1 MIVLNSSKGLQ
12 SLNYRVL
19 SVRDGILRISMA
31 VTNIK
36 NVSVE
41 SKVVPKGRVVVQ
53 GEFLE
58 IFSEE
63 LGAASK
69 YLAKVFSIKEDVI
82 EAVLLADDRPV
93 KEQFLARFTGT
104 TGRWKIGFDLL
115 GRTLDALGLPLDGF
129 DVVTKAGAS
138 NNKIKSYLLLNKF
151 FDKSANF
158 SSLNGFLS
166 SSFYSP
172 FDYSE
177 KFAAFRKSNFLEWLV
192 TSSGKLSNF
201 PQSKV
206 LFTINSLVNA
216 RRNFHYDSL
225 FVSRLKLISF
235 YKRYYQGSLN
245 ELNFLKN
252 NSFSAFFGSLPV
264 SLELDKARTEVEG
277 FLLANKSLFNDLG
290 NENVSRT
297 EIHGIF
303 SQLNFHERVWSVIS
317 EFFENFTFSRPVVGK
332 YVQYFSDIRDVFLI
346 KDINYN
352 FLVDKL

>member
-1 MIVLNSSKGLQ
+1 MTASKSLQNS
-12 SLNYRVL
+12 NYKVL

-31 VTNIK
+31 ATNIK
-36 NVSVE
+36 NASVE

-104 TGRWKIGFDLL
+104 TGRVKIGFDLL

-129 DVVTKAGAS
+129 DVVTRGGVS
-138 NNKIKSYLLLNKF
+138 NNKSKSYLLLNKF
-151 FDKSANF
+151 FDKNGNF

-177 KFAAFRKSNFLEWLV
+177 RFAVFRKSNFLEWLV

-206 LFTINSLVNA
+206 LFTINSLVNV
-216 RRNFHYDSL
+216 RRNFHYESL
-225 FVSRLKLISF
+225 FISRLKLISF
-235 YKRYYQGSLN
+235 YKRYYQGSAN
-245 ELNFLKN
+245 ELNFLKS
-252 NSFSAFFGSLPV
+252 NSFS
-264 SLELDKARTEVEG
+264 
-277 FLLANKSLFNDLG
+277 
-290 NENVSRT
+290 
-297 EIHGIF
+297 
-303 SQLNFHERVWSVIS
+303 
-317 EFFENFTFSRPVVGK
+317 
-332 YVQYFSDIRDVFLI
+332 
-346 KDINYN
+346 
-352 FLVDKL
+352 